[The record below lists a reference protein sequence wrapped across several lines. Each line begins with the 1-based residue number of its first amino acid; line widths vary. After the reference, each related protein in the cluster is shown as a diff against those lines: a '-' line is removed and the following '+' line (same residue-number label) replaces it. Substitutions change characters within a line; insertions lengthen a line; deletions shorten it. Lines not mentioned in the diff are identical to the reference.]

1 MIIDDNPAY
10 GQSMYMYMYECNKI
24 FIYFFIDFIVENNTR
39 SNVLL
44 LTEDNPAYSTC
55 SGVFDV
61 NGHSSSDV
69 VYETVF
75 FKSCFISTIIIN

>member
-1 MIIDDNPAY
+1 MVIDDNPAY
-10 GQSMYMYMYECNKI
+10 GQSMYMYMYECNKL
-24 FIYFFIDFIVENNTR
+24 FIYLFIDFIVENNTR

-69 VYETVF
+69 VYEAVF
-75 FKSCFISTIIIN
+75 F